1 MELTRENYFSQEAQM
16 AYMGSSQFKDFLS
29 CEAAA
34 LAKIQG
40 RYKPPASRSMLVG
53 SYVDAWYSGELPDFT
68 ERHPDMF
75 KKDRTLKADF
85 LAANAI
91 IDRMQ
96 ADQLY
101 SLLMSGEKQVIRTG
115 KIAGVPFK
123 IKIDSLLD
131 AAACRQIAEEFPGA
145 APALGFGDGAI
156 VDQKVMRDL
165 GDVWSDEERRMVP
178 FAQAWGYDIQGAIYQ
193 AVEGHMMPFILA
205 WGYDIQGA
213 IYQAVEG
220 HMMPFILAVGTREE
234 PADLAALYIPDDA
247 LRAKLY
253 EVEDLAPRFQA
264 IKEGREE
271 PRRCERCPWCRA
283 TRTLRTIVD
292 FRELGRQ

>member
-96 ADQLY
+96 ADRLY

-131 AAACRQIAEEFPGA
+131 AAACRQISEEFPDA
-145 APALGFGDGAI
+145 APALGFEDGAI

-205 WGYDIQGA
+205 
-213 IYQAVEG
+213 
-220 HMMPFILAVGTREE
+220 VGTREE
-234 PADLAALYIPDDA
+234 PAGLAALYIPDDA

-271 PRRCERCPWCRA
+271 PRRCERCLWCRA

-292 FRELGRQ
+292 FREVGRQ

>member
-40 RYKPPASRSMLVG
+40 RYKPPASRSVLVG

-205 WGYDIQGA
+205 
-213 IYQAVEG
+213 
-220 HMMPFILAVGTREE
+220 VGTREE

>member
-34 LAKIQG
+34 LAKIRGQ
-40 RYKPPASRSMLVG
+40 YKPPASRSMLVG

-96 ADQLY
+96 ADRLY

-131 AAACRQIAEEFPGA
+131 AAACRQISEEFPDA
-145 APALGFGDGAI
+145 APALGFEDGAI

-193 AVEGHMMPFILA
+193 AVEGHMLPFL
-205 WGYDIQGA
+205 
-213 IYQAVEG
+213 
-220 HMMPFILAVGTREE
+220 LAVGTREE

-292 FRELGRQ
+292 FREVGRQ

>member
-101 SLLMSGEKQVIRTG
+101 SLLMSGEKQVIRIG
-115 KIAGVPFK
+115 EIAGVPFK

-178 FAQAWGYDIQGAIYQ
+178 FAQ
-193 AVEGHMMPFILA
+193 A

>member
-96 ADQLY
+96 ADRLY
-101 SLLMSGEKQVIRTG
+101 SLLMSGEKQVIRIG
-115 KIAGVPFK
+115 EIAGVPFK

-131 AAACRQIAEEFPGA
+131 AAACRQIVEEFPDA
-145 APALGFGDGAI
+145 ALALGFGDGAI

-178 FAQAWGYDIQGAIYQ
+178 FAQ
-193 AVEGHMMPFILA
+193 A

-292 FRELGRQ
+292 FREVGRQ

>member
-34 LAKIQG
+34 LAKIRGQ
-40 RYKPPASRSMLVG
+40 YKPPASRSMLVG

-75 KKDRTLKADF
+75 KRDRTLKADF

-205 WGYDIQGA
+205 
-213 IYQAVEG
+213 
-220 HMMPFILAVGTREE
+220 VGTREE

>member
-96 ADQLY
+96 ADRLY
-101 SLLMSGEKQVIRTG
+101 SLLMSGEKQVIRIG
-115 KIAGVPFK
+115 EIAGVPFK

-131 AAACRQIAEEFPGA
+131 AAACRQIVEEFPDA
-145 APALGFGDGAI
+145 ALALGFGDGAI

-178 FAQAWGYDIQGAIYQ
+178 FAQ
-193 AVEGHMMPFILA
+193 A

>member
-96 ADQLY
+96 ADRLY
-101 SLLMSGEKQVIRTG
+101 SLLMSGEKQVIRIG
-115 KIAGVPFK
+115 EIAGVPFK

-131 AAACRQIAEEFPGA
+131 AAACRQIVEEFPDA
-145 APALGFGDGAI
+145 ALALGFGDGAI

-193 AVEGHMMPFILA
+193 AVEGHMMPFL
-205 WGYDIQGA
+205 
-213 IYQAVEG
+213 
-220 HMMPFILAVGTREE
+220 LAVGTREE

-271 PRRCERCPWCRA
+271 PHRCERCPWCRA
-283 TRTLRTIVD
+283 TRTLRTIAD

>member
-1 MELTRENYFSQEAQM
+1 MELTRENYFSQEAQT

-205 WGYDIQGA
+205 
-213 IYQAVEG
+213 
-220 HMMPFILAVGTREE
+220 VGTREE

>member
-131 AAACRQIAEEFPGA
+131 AAACRQIAEEFSGA
-145 APALGFGDGAI
+145 AQALGFGDGAI

-193 AVEGHMMPFILA
+193 AVEGHMLPFL
-205 WGYDIQGA
+205 
-213 IYQAVEG
+213 
-220 HMMPFILAVGTREE
+220 LAVGTRED

>member
-1 MELTRENYFSQEAQM
+1 M

-205 WGYDIQGA
+205 
-213 IYQAVEG
+213 
-220 HMMPFILAVGTREE
+220 VGTREE

>member
-131 AAACRQIAEEFPGA
+131 AATCRQIAEEFPGA

-193 AVEGHMMPFILA
+193 AVA
-205 WGYDIQGA
+205 
-213 IYQAVEG
+213 G

>member
-29 CEAAA
+29 CVAAA

-40 RYKPPASRSMLVG
+40 RYKPPASRPMLVG

-75 KKDRTLKADF
+75 KKDLSLKADF

-131 AAACRQIAEEFPGA
+131 AAACRQIADEFPGA

-178 FAQAWGYDIQGAIYQ
+178 FAQ
-193 AVEGHMMPFILA
+193 A

>member
-165 GDVWSDEERRMVP
+165 EDVWSNEERRMVP
-178 FAQAWGYDIQGAIYQ
+178 FAQ
-193 AVEGHMMPFILA
+193 A

>member
-75 KKDRTLKADF
+75 KKGRTLKADF

-193 AVEGHMMPFILA
+193 AVEGHML
-205 WGYDIQGA
+205 
-213 IYQAVEG
+213 
-220 HMMPFILAVGTREE
+220 PFILAVGTREE

>member
-34 LAKIQG
+34 LAKIRGQ
-40 RYKPPASRSMLVG
+40 YKPPASRSMLVG

-75 KKDRTLKADF
+75 KKDLSLKADF

-205 WGYDIQGA
+205 
-213 IYQAVEG
+213 
-220 HMMPFILAVGTREE
+220 VGTREE

>member
-75 KKDRTLKADF
+75 KKDLSLKADF

-205 WGYDIQGA
+205 
-213 IYQAVEG
+213 
-220 HMMPFILAVGTREE
+220 VGTREE

-271 PRRCERCPWCRA
+271 PLRCERCPWCRA

>member
-34 LAKIQG
+34 LAKIRGQ
-40 RYKPPASRSMLVG
+40 YKPPASRSMLVG

-96 ADQLY
+96 ADRLY

-131 AAACRQIAEEFPGA
+131 AAACRKISEEFPDA
-145 APALGFGDGAI
+145 TPALGFGDGAV
-156 VDQKVMRDL
+156 VDQKVTRDL

-193 AVEGHMMPFILA
+193 AVEGHMLPFL
-205 WGYDIQGA
+205 
-213 IYQAVEG
+213 
-220 HMMPFILAVGTREE
+220 LAVGTREE

-247 LRAKLY
+247 LQAKLC

-292 FRELGRQ
+292 FREVGRQ

>member
-40 RYKPPASRSMLVG
+40 RYKPPASRSMLGG

-205 WGYDIQGA
+205 
-213 IYQAVEG
+213 
-220 HMMPFILAVGTREE
+220 VGTREE

>member
-16 AYMGSSQFKDFLS
+16 AYMGSGQFKDFLS

-205 WGYDIQGA
+205 
-213 IYQAVEG
+213 
-220 HMMPFILAVGTREE
+220 VGTREE

>member
-34 LAKIQG
+34 LAKIRGQ
-40 RYKPPASRSMLVG
+40 YKPPASRSMLVG

-96 ADQLY
+96 ADRLY

-131 AAACRQIAEEFPGA
+131 AAACRKISEEFPDA
-145 APALGFGDGAI
+145 TPALGFGDGAV
-156 VDQKVMRDL
+156 VDQKVTRDL

-178 FAQAWGYDIQGAIYQ
+178 FAQ
-193 AVEGHMMPFILA
+193 A

>member
-123 IKIDSLLD
+123 VKIDSLLD

-178 FAQAWGYDIQGAIYQ
+178 FAQAWGYDIQGAIYR
-193 AVEGHMMPFILA
+193 AVEGHMMPFL
-205 WGYDIQGA
+205 
-213 IYQAVEG
+213 
-220 HMMPFILAVGTREE
+220 LAVGTREE

>member
-96 ADQLY
+96 ADRLY
-101 SLLMSGEKQVIRTG
+101 SLLMSGEKQVIRIG
-115 KIAGVPFK
+115 EIAGVPFK

-131 AAACRQIAEEFPGA
+131 AAACRQIVEEFPDA
-145 APALGFGDGAI
+145 ALALGFGDGAI

-193 AVEGHMMPFILA
+193 AVEGHMMPFL
-205 WGYDIQGA
+205 
-213 IYQAVEG
+213 
-220 HMMPFILAVGTREE
+220 LAVGTREE

-283 TRTLRTIVD
+283 TRTLRTVVD

>member
-34 LAKIQG
+34 LAKIRGQ
-40 RYKPPASRSMLVG
+40 YKPPVSRSMLVG
-53 SYVDAWYSGELPDFT
+53 SYVDAWYSGELLDFT

-96 ADQLY
+96 ADRLY
-101 SLLMSGEKQVIRTG
+101 SLLMSGEKQAIRTG

-131 AAACRQIAEEFPGA
+131 AAVCRQIAEEFPGA
-145 APALGFGDGAI
+145 SPALGFGDGAI

-193 AVEGHMMPFILA
+193 AVEGHMLPFL
-205 WGYDIQGA
+205 
-213 IYQAVEG
+213 
-220 HMMPFILAVGTREE
+220 LAVGTREE

-264 IKEGREE
+264 IKEGRED
-271 PRRCERCPWCRA
+271 PHRCERCPWCRA

>member
-178 FAQAWGYDIQGAIYQ
+178 FVQAWGYDIQGAIYQ
-193 AVEGHMMPFILA
+193 AVEGHMLPFL
-205 WGYDIQGA
+205 
-213 IYQAVEG
+213 
-220 HMMPFILAVGTREE
+220 LAVGTREE

-283 TRTLRTIVD
+283 TRTLRTIAD
-292 FRELGRQ
+292 FREVGRQ

>member
-156 VDQKVMRDL
+156 VAQKVMRDL

-178 FAQAWGYDIQGAIYQ
+178 FAQ
-193 AVEGHMMPFILA
+193 A

>member
-205 WGYDIQGA
+205 
-213 IYQAVEG
+213 
-220 HMMPFILAVGTREE
+220 VGTREE
-234 PADLAALYIPDDA
+234 PAALAALYIPDDA

>member
-1 MELTRENYFSQEAQM
+1 MELTRENYFSQEAQT

-193 AVEGHMMPFILA
+193 AVEGHMMPFL
-205 WGYDIQGA
+205 
-213 IYQAVEG
+213 
-220 HMMPFILAVGTREE
+220 LAVGTREE

>member
-85 LAANAI
+85 FAANAI

-131 AAACRQIAEEFPGA
+131 AATCRQIAEEFPGA

-193 AVEGHMMPFILA
+193 AVA
-205 WGYDIQGA
+205 
-213 IYQAVEG
+213 G

>member
-96 ADQLY
+96 ADRLY
-101 SLLMSGEKQVIRTG
+101 SLLMSGEKQVIRIG
-115 KIAGVPFK
+115 EIAGVPFK

-178 FAQAWGYDIQGAIYQ
+178 FAQ
-193 AVEGHMMPFILA
+193 A

>member
-96 ADQLY
+96 ADRLY
-101 SLLMSGEKQVIRTG
+101 SLLMSGEKQVIRIG
-115 KIAGVPFK
+115 EIAGVPFK

-131 AAACRQIAEEFPGA
+131 AAACRQIVEEFPDA
-145 APALGFGDGAI
+145 ALALGFGDGAI

-193 AVEGHMMPFILA
+193 AVEGHMLPFL
-205 WGYDIQGA
+205 
-213 IYQAVEG
+213 
-220 HMMPFILAVGTREE
+220 LAVGTREE

>member
-1 MELTRENYFSQEAQM
+1 MILTQENYYSTEANM
-16 AYMGSSQFKDFLS
+16 AYMSASQYKAFCQ

-34 LAKIQG
+34 LAELQG
-40 RYKPPASRSMLVG
+40 EWVQPSTQALLVG
-53 SYVDAWYSGELPDFT
+53 GYIDAWFAGELPVYQAQ
-68 ERHPDMF
+68 HPELF
-75 KKDRTLKADF
+75 KRDGTLKAEYLKAQDVI
-85 LAANAI
+85 A
-91 IDRMQ
+91 RMES
-96 ADQLY
+96 DELY
-101 SLLMSGEKQVIRTG
+101 SMLMSGQKQVVRTG
-115 KIAGVPFK
+115 LIAGVPFK

-178 FAQAWGYDIQGAIYQ
+178 FAQ
-193 AVEGHMMPFILA
+193 A

>member
-34 LAKIQG
+34 LAKIRGQ
-40 RYKPPASRSMLVG
+40 YKPPASRSMLVG

-96 ADQLY
+96 ADRLY
-101 SLLMSGEKQVIRTG
+101 SLLMSGEKQAIRTG

-145 APALGFGDGAI
+145 SPALGFGDGAI

-165 GDVWSDEERRMVP
+165 EDVWSDEERRMVP

-193 AVEGHMMPFILA
+193 AVEGHMMPFL
-205 WGYDIQGA
+205 
-213 IYQAVEG
+213 
-220 HMMPFILAVGTREE
+220 LAVGTREE

-264 IKEGREE
+264 IKEGRED
-271 PRRCERCPWCRA
+271 PHRCEHCPWCRA

-292 FRELGRQ
+292 FREVGRQ

>member
-68 ERHPDMF
+68 ERHPGMF

-131 AAACRQIAEEFPGA
+131 AAACRQIAEEFSGA

-193 AVEGHMMPFILA
+193 AVEGHMMPFL
-205 WGYDIQGA
+205 
-213 IYQAVEG
+213 
-220 HMMPFILAVGTREE
+220 LAVGTREE

>member
-96 ADQLY
+96 ADRLY

-205 WGYDIQGA
+205 
-213 IYQAVEG
+213 
-220 HMMPFILAVGTREE
+220 VGTREE

>member
-123 IKIDSLLD
+123 IKIDSMLD
-131 AAACRQIAEEFPGA
+131 AATCRQIAEEFPGA

-178 FAQAWGYDIQGAIYQ
+178 FAQ
-193 AVEGHMMPFILA
+193 A

>member
-101 SLLMSGEKQVIRTG
+101 SLLMSGEKQVIRIG
-115 KIAGVPFK
+115 EIAGVPFK

-131 AAACRQIAEEFPGA
+131 AAACRQIVEEFPDA
-145 APALGFGDGAI
+145 ALALGFGDGAI

-178 FAQAWGYDIQGAIYQ
+178 FAQ
-193 AVEGHMMPFILA
+193 A